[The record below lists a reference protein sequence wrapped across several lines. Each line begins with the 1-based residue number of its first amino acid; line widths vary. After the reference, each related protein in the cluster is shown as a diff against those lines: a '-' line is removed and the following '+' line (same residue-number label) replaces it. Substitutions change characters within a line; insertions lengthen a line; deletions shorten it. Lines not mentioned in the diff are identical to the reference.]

1 MIQSTMP
8 TIANPSATRSVP
20 KPLLAIISGPD
31 IASRIRLAKLLAT
44 DFEVTVIGSHKG
56 NRESM
61 GGLPYHQYRLE
72 RSVNPIGDFVAL
84 MQLTRLLLRV
94 KPQIVQT
101 FSTKPSVLGRLAAR
115 QAKVPVIVGTVPGM
129 GSIYGDERLRTRL
142 LRYVYER
149 VQRLACQVSTATV
162 FQNEEDLAA
171 FVRRGLVRR
180 EAAMV
185 IRGSGVDTDTY
196 RPGSLTE
203 AERAKLRSSLG
214 IDPGVVVVTM
224 VSRIIRSKGVC
235 EFAEAARL
243 LSSNGSS
250 SHHFLLVGEPDLE
263 SRDALSKAEWET
275 VQRWVNCLGSRTDV
289 AAILGITDIFVLPS
303 YYREGV
309 PRALLEAAASGKA
322 LISTDLPGC
331 RDVVQHD
338 STGLIVP
345 PRDPKSLADAIAI
358 LASDPRRRA
367 RLGMAA
373 RQLAMNLFNLRDVAN
388 TMRQLYLELLDRH
401 QLALESFKG
410 EK

>member
-1 MIQSTMP
+1 MHTL
-8 TIANPSATRSVP
+8 ANLNPTRSAP
-20 KPLLAIISGPD
+20 KPRLAIISGPD

-56 NRESM
+56 VPAAM
-61 GGLPYHQYRLE
+61 GDLPYRQYRLD
-72 RSVNPIGDFVAL
+72 RSVNAFGDFVAL
-84 MQLTRLLLRV
+84 MQLRRLLLSI

-162 FQNEEDLAA
+162 FQNEDDLAA

-180 EAAMV
+180 KAATV
-185 IRGSGVDTDTY
+185 IRGSGVDTDAY
-196 RPGSLTE
+196 RPDSLTPG
-203 AERAKLRSSLG
+203 ERAELRSSLG
-214 IDPGVVVVTM
+214 IRPGVLVVTM
-224 VSRIIRSKGVC
+224 VSRVIRSKGVC
-235 EFAEAARL
+235 DFAEAARL
-243 LSSNGSS
+243 LSSDGSS
-250 SHHFLLVGEPDLE
+250 SHHFLLVGEPDLD
-263 SRDALSKAEWET
+263 SRDALNKTEWET
-275 VQRWVNCLGSRTDV
+275 VQRWVDCLGSRNDV

-309 PRALLEAAASGKA
+309 PRALLEAAASGNA

-345 PRDPKSLADAIAI
+345 PRDAKRLADTIST
-358 LASDPRRRA
+358 LANDPRRRA

-373 RQLAMNLFNLRDVAN
+373 RQLIVTQFDLRHVAN
-388 TMRQLYLELLDRH
+388 TMRQLYLELLDH
-401 QLALESFKG
+401 QQLALGAPKE
-410 EK
+410 